1 MNSSFTVRYYCRA
14 INDPDEKVSRWT
26 DGKRGERLIPRKN
39 LMNDNNND
47 DNQNECLFSLPR
59 NDADQLMKKIWYSF
73 QEAVKRAKQQ
83 SQQ

>member
-1 MNSSFTVRYYCRA
+1 MDGWEEGRMA
-14 INDPDEKVSRWT
+14 DINQSR
-26 DGKRGERLIPRKN
+26 RN

-47 DNQNECLFSLPR
+47 NNDNNQNECLFSLPR

-73 QEAVKRAKQQ
+73 QEAEKRAKQQ